1 MITILV
7 KTFLISSIMFLSI
20 LFLMKKNVFKDN
32 RKIEEYV
39 SVLGIVA
46 MFAAYVSLLLTI
58 VLWY

>member
-20 LFLMKKNVFKDN
+20 LFLMKRDTFKDN

-39 SVLGIVA
+39 SVLGVIA

>member
-1 MITILV
+1 MIAILV
-7 KTFLISSIMFLSI
+7 KTFLISSIIFLSI
-20 LFLMKKNVFKDN
+20 LFLMKRNVFNDN

>member
-20 LFLMKKNVFKDN
+20 LFLMKRDAFKDN

-39 SVLGIVA
+39 SVLNLIA

>member
-1 MITILV
+1 MIAILV
-7 KTFLISSIMFLSI
+7 KTFLISSIIFLSI
-20 LFLMKKNVFKDN
+20 LFLMKRNVFNDN
-32 RKIEEYV
+32 RKIKEYV